1 MVAYDSQINV
11 ISKHLEYIYPLG
23 LIAKTLFEEINY
35 NNRLA
40 VGRGE
45 MSVTAA
51 QMKPRIL
58 KAASL
63 SQLHH
68 KEWGISEARESPAL
82 GILYFLRLHSFST
95 KFSF

>member
-1 MVAYDSQINV
+1 
-11 ISKHLEYIYPLG
+11 
-23 LIAKTLFEEINY
+23 
-35 NNRLA
+35 
-40 VGRGE
+40 

-82 GILYFLRLHSFST
+82 GILRFLKLHSFRT
-95 KFSF
+95 FFEK